1 MKKPM
6 MVNCILVMVMLC
18 SFVYTGIPQV
28 PMINLEQIQARTF
41 RPESDTLLV
50 VNFWATWC
58 LPCVEELPYF
68 LQSTKT
74 FANHKVKIIFVSL
87 DFLKDHNKVINF
99 VKAKAIDNEVYHLNA
114 GNPNSWIDK
123 IDTTWGGSIPAT
135 VFYHG
140 GKKILFHE
148 GELNQQQLD
157 SLINKTKL

>member
-1 MKKPM
+1 MKKAISLYSLLVVVMLYSFVNKVASVVPM
-6 MVNCILVMVMLC
+6 M
-18 SFVYTGIPQV
+18 
-28 PMINLEQIQARTF
+28 NLEQLQKRTLQT
-41 RPESDTLLV
+41 ESDTLMV

-58 LPCVEELPYF
+58 VPCVEELPYF

-99 VKAKAIDNEVYHLNA
+99 VMARAFDNEVYHLDA
-114 GNPNSWIDK
+114 GNPNLWIDK

-135 VFYHG
+135 VFYRG

-148 GELNQQQLD
+148 GELNQLQLD